1 VVVVDAVY
9 DKVRAEFAKRGA
21 HFLSAAE
28 TAAAGGKII
37 LQPGN
42 RLNVDIVGQS
52 VVNLAKLFGITVP
65 TGSRV
70 LIGEVSK
77 VGSDEPWSYEKLSP
91 LLAMYRAPNF
101 DAAVDTASQLV
112 DFAGA
117 GHTSVLYTS
126 PQNTR
131 HIKAFESKVNTCRML
146 VRDPPRARPRSEREA
161 RGRPDTNTAPLA
173 LTGARV
179 PLPQINSPAAQG
191 GIGAL
196 RRVAVCGSLCS
207 SADLHPAFAQATC
220 STSTCTRATR
230 AP

>member
-1 VVVVDAVY
+1 MICASEQSVVVVDAVY

-28 TAAAGGKII
+28 TAAAAGKII

-52 VVNLAKLFGITVP
+52 VANLAKLFGITVP
-65 TGSRV
+65 TGSRI

-77 VGSDEPWSYEKLSP
+77 VGADEPWSYEKLSP

-146 VRDPPRARPRSEREA
+146 VRRAPSA
-161 RGRPDTNTAPLA
+161 RQRRGSCRWQRCRTAVPGVR
-173 LTGARV
+173 LTGARAADA
-179 PLPQINSPAAQG
+179 PL
-191 GIGAL
+191 
-196 RRVAVCGSLCS
+196 
-207 SADLHPAFAQATC
+207 
-220 STSTCTRATR
+220 
-230 AP
+230 